1 MHAGRVEEAGVL
13 AEHIGKDM
21 TQRCKTHLCRISTKT
36 DAKDLWAAVRQL
48 TGRRQEAGD
57 VAGITAESLN
67 EHYAAISTD
76 SSYTP
81 PLLKHSAAT
90 LSQPEYISEWRVF
103 QILDSLHPTATGLD
117 QLPAWLLR
125 LGAPL
130 YYKSTRLFNL
140 SLATST
146 IPEQW
151 KQASIRPVLKV
162 RAPSQHADFRP
173 ISITPVLTRVM
184 ERTVVQQFLYPTF
197 LTSLL
202 RQTCHLQTSLL
213 SVHLGP
219 QLQL

>member
-1 MHAGRVEEAGVL
+1 ML

-21 TQRCKTHLCRISTKT
+21 TQRCKTRLCRISTKT

-48 TGRRQEAGD
+48 TDRRQEAGD

-90 LSQPEYISEWRVF
+90 SSQPEYISEWRVF

-117 QLPAWLLR
+117 QLPAWFLR
-125 LGAPL
+125 LGASL
-130 YYKSTRLFNL
+130 FYKPITRLFNL

-146 IPEQW
+146 IPKQW

-162 RAPSQHADFRP
+162 RAPSRNM
-173 ISITPVLTRVM
+173 LTSDLSLSL
-184 ERTVVQQFLYPTF
+184 QFLPVSWNVYSCPAIP
-197 LTSLL
+197 
-202 RQTCHLQTSLL
+202 L
-213 SVHLGP
+213 SNLSHFSVKP
-219 QLQL
+219 VIYRPVCFPSI